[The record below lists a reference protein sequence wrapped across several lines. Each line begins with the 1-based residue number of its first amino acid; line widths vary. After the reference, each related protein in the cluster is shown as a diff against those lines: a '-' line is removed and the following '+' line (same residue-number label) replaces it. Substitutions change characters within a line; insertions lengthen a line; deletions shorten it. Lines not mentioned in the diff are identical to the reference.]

1 MLFLAILLVWIFLG
15 SLALWANAKPS
26 GANIIVG
33 AAVLM
38 TMQLVG
44 VMLIAGLLNVLR
56 RETVVGIQI
65 VLNMMLSIWGRV
77 GLIDALRRLFDGG
90 RMAWREIRHSPAALV
105 VLVIV
110 VGVVVGVLA
119 LGWLLPPTDF
129 DGLAQHIPIASF
141 FLQNGNIAP
150 INTPYRG
157 ILAYPASGSL
167 IMAWSML
174 ASAGP
179 QALDLVQWPFWLLG
193 IFALYQIARLAGAS
207 RPNALV
213 GSSVF
218 ALAPIVVL
226 QARASYVDLMLAVLC
241 LVALALLVDRRLP
254 TRWVAFSVGG
264 TLGVMVGLKYAGLI
278 YAILLGIGLL
288 IRVGIDRRKQWRT
301 GLIDMSSAILCA
313 STLGGYWYVRN
324 WLGLNNP
331 VWPMTVQLGNW
342 RVFEGVWTTATFY
355 QDALP
360 PLLTGLSYPAQLWT
374 VWREPTTQFAAD
386 MRLGG
391 LGPLWFAVGLPCL
404 IVYLVQAIR
413 QRDRL
418 AATLFGFMFFAF
430 VLTPANWHT
439 RYVIAPVALSGVAIA
454 ITLEQLDRWPRR
466 VMQGLALGLGLCG
479 VILAFVDGP
488 VSPADV
494 ERFARLPQAERLSV
508 FADQAAAVKP
518 AMRWFSQ
525 NVPTNVTVAYGWQ
538 GVVLYPFW
546 EYAPQRRMVYV
557 PPVDVTAWFDALRI
571 AGAEY
576 LIAHRASVEADFAG
590 RDPRF
595 GLLYAD
601 DAYLIYA
608 IKN

>member
-1 MLFLAILLVWIFLG
+1 MLGLAFLWVWIFLG
-15 SLALWANAKPS
+15 SLALWARAKPG

-33 AAVLM
+33 TAVLM
-38 TMQLVG
+38 AAQLVG
-44 VMLIAGLLNVLR
+44 VMLVAGLFNVLR
-56 RETVVGIQI
+56 RETVIGVQL
-65 VLNMMLSIWGRV
+65 VLNAMLIVWGRV
-77 GLIDALRRLFDGG
+77 GLADMLRRSFNGG
-90 RMAWREIRHSPAALV
+90 QMVWHEIRHSPTALA
-105 VLVIV
+105 VLAILVSGI
-110 VGVVVGVLA
+110 VGVLA

-167 IMAWSML
+167 LMAWSML
-174 ASAGP
+174 AAGGP

-193 IFALYQIARLAGAS
+193 VFALYQIARIARAS
-207 RPNALV
+207 RSRALV

-226 QARASYVDLMLAVLC
+226 QARTAYVDLMLAGMC
-241 LVALALLVDRRLP
+241 LAALALLIDRRLP
-254 TRWVAFSVGG
+254 TRWVAVIVGCA
-264 TLGVMVGLKYAGLI
+264 LGIIVGIKYAGLI
-278 YAILLGIGLL
+278 YAVLLGLGLL
-288 IRVGIDRRKQWRT
+288 LRVKIDRRKQWREM
-301 GLIDMSSAILCA
+301 LIDVSSAMFCA
-313 STLGGYWYVRN
+313 SMLGAYWYVRN
-324 WLGLNNP
+324 WIGLSNP
-331 VWPMTVQLGNW
+331 VWPMIVQLGNW

-360 PLLTGLSYPAQLWT
+360 PVLTGLSYPAQLWT
-374 VWREPTTQFAAD
+374 VWREPTAQFAAD

-391 LGPLWFAVGLPCL
+391 LGPLWLAVGLPCL
-404 IVYLVQAIR
+404 IVYLLQAMR
-413 QRDRL
+413 HRDRL
-418 AATLFGFMFFAF
+418 AAALFGFMFFAF

-454 ITLEQLDRWPRR
+454 VTLDQMDRWPRR
-466 VMQGLALGLGLCG
+466 VMQGLMVGLGLCG
-479 VILAFVDGP
+479 IILTIVSGP

-494 ERFARLPQAERLSV
+494 ERFARLPEAERRSV
-508 FADQAAAVKP
+508 FADQVAAVKP

-525 NVPTNVTVAYGWQ
+525 NVPSNAIVAYGWQ

-546 EYAPQRRMVYV
+546 EYAPQRRMIYV
-557 PPVDVTAWFDALRI
+557 PPADASSWYDALRKD
-571 AGAEY
+571 GAEY
-576 LIAHRASVEADFAG
+576 LIAHHASVEADFAA

-608 IKN
+608 LKN